1 MLFKKLISLTMICS
15 LLILG
20 TVACG
25 KSNTTPTT
33 GQGDSK
39 SQEPV
44 TITFVNWAS
53 AEEATKQMTLNNISE
68 FEKQNPT
75 IKIKN
80 VPMPF
85 SDILNQLTI
94 MNNAG
99 NAPDIAQITNGDG
112 MSLAYM
118 GALEP
123 TDNLLSSAFKA
134 DLNKTVYDLGI
145 KDGQHYPIPWAGQP
159 MGFWYNKKLMKD
171 AGLDPNNPPK
181 TLDELNKAME
191 IAKQKLPSSVVMLQI
206 DTTIRTMG
214 LEQEWPL
221 MNAYGAISENKVQA
235 SKMGPYA
242 EWLRNLLQKGYTLP
256 GKKLGEFRALAAQN
270 NLLFGID
277 QPCFKGIVQAYD
289 KSNKMSDEAFNEM
302 WAVTTMPVGADKKS
316 YSVPG
321 DHNLVILKSSKHKEA
336 AAKFAEFL
344 AGDNYSLKN
353 YVLPTGFVPVVNS
366 SSQRFPDAFKD
377 PSLKAFS
384 EKILQTEVRPP
395 WGPDYSKYAT
405 DVMTSMQE
413 IITTKKPIPDIL
425 NSLQT
430 KLQNYK

>member
-1 MLFKKLISLTMICS
+1 MFFKKVISLTMICA

-20 TVACG
+20 TAACG
-25 KSNTTPTT
+25 KSDTTTVDQSDAK
-33 GQGDSK
+33 GQE
-39 SQEPV
+39 QI

-53 AEEATKQMTLNNISE
+53 AEEATKQLTLDMISE

-75 IKIKN
+75 IKVKN

-85 SDILNQLTI
+85 SDVLNQLTI

-123 TDNLLSSAFKA
+123 TDNLLSEGFKA
-134 DLNKTVYDLGI
+134 DLNKTVYDLGL
-145 KDGQHYPIPWAGQP
+145 KDNQHYTIPWAGQP
-159 MGFWYNKKLMKD
+159 MGFWYNKKLMQD
-171 AGLDPNNPPK
+171 AGLDPNNPPQ
-181 TLDELNKAME
+181 TLDELNKAMD
-191 IAKQKLPSSVVMLQI
+191 IAKQKLPNSVVMLQI

-221 MNAYGAISENKVQA
+221 MNAFGAISENRIQP
-235 SKMGPYA
+235 SQMEPYA
-242 EWLRNLLQKGYTLP
+242 EWLRDLLKKGYTLP

-277 QPCFKGIVQAYD
+277 QPCFKGIVQTYD
-289 KSNKMSDEAFNEM
+289 KSNKMSDEEFNEM
-302 WAVTTMPVGADKKS
+302 WAVTTMPVGADNLS

-321 DHNLVILKSSKHKEA
+321 DHNLIILKSSEHKEA

-344 AGDNYSLKN
+344 AGDDYSLKN
-353 YVLPTGFVPVVNS
+353 YVIPFGYVPVVQS
-366 SSQRFPDAFKD
+366 AGERFPDSFKD

-413 IITTKKPIPDIL
+413 IITTSKPVPDIL